1 MQSDLEKL
9 KTTAG
14 KALRN
19 FAQSFS
25 ATIIEVFNNAGFLE
39 LALKVVN
46 IEIKSLNFWQIK
58 RRLTLMK
65 HRRFLRRKRKQ
76 AKQKK

>member
-9 KTTAG
+9 KTTVG

-19 FAQSFS
+19 FVQELD
-25 ATIIEVFNNAGFLE
+25 ATVKEILKNADFLGV
-39 LALKVVN
+39 ALKAVN
-46 IEIKSLNFWQIK
+46 IEIESLKFWQIK
-58 RRLTLMK
+58 RRLKLMK
-65 HRRFLRRKRKQ
+65 HRRFLRRKLKQ